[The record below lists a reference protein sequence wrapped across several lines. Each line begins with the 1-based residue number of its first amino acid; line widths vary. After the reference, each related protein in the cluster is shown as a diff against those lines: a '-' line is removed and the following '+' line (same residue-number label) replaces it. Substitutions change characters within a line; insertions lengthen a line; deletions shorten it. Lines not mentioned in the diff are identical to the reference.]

1 MLDSM
6 DTATKESGFVMQNSV
21 SQGDSH
27 LRSLLKGL
35 TWRLVGSGT
44 TMLITW
50 IVTGNITLGASIA
63 AVDFVAKFFIY
74 YLHERAWLCVP
85 PGTVRKWFRKNSDKT
100 TKS

>member
-1 MLDSM
+1 
-6 DTATKESGFVMQNSV
+6 MQNSI

-35 TWRLVGSGT
+35 TWRFVGSGT
-44 TMLITW
+44 TMLIAW
-50 IVTGNITLGASIA
+50 IATGKVTLGASIA

-85 PGTVRKWFRKNSDKT
+85 PGAVRKWFRKDSGKNTES
-100 TKS
+100 

>member
-1 MLDSM
+1 
-6 DTATKESGFVMQNSV
+6 MQNSV

-35 TWRLVGSGT
+35 TWRFVGSGT
-44 TMLITW
+44 TMLIAW
-50 IVTGNITLGASIA
+50 IATGNVNLAAGIA
-63 AVDFVAKFFIY
+63 FGEFVAKFFIY

>member
-1 MLDSM
+1 
-6 DTATKESGFVMQNSV
+6 MQNSV

-35 TWRLVGSGT
+35 TWRFVGSGT
-44 TMLITW
+44 TMLIAWNLTDD
-50 IVTGNITLGASIA
+50 VKLGAGIA

-85 PGTVRKWFRKNSDKT
+85 PGSVRKWFRKNFSKNT
-100 TKS
+100 ES